1 MNENNYSL
9 LSYNELQLL
18 IDDGVITKAK
28 PAHVN
33 SASID
38 IQLGKTILIER
49 PDPELYRNGAYRRV
63 SLKNREQLNMIPW
76 DLEREGPY
84 TMSPGE
90 FILAHSVEVFHLPN
104 NISAEY
110 KLKSSM
116 ARIGLDHLNAGW
128 CDAGW
133 HGSVLTLELK
143 NQTRSH
149 EIVLES
155 GDLIGQVIFFLHNE
169 VPSGKDYSAR
179 GRYNNDKSVSG
190 SKVKDRSIVFGDKA
204 EDLAQE
210 EYDAAHAGEEDI
222 LEEEPKRILDIS
234 EVRLMIEALNNDG
247 R

>member
-28 PAHVN
+28 PEHVN

-49 PDPELYRNGAYRRV
+49 PDPELYKNGAYRRV
-63 SLKNREQLNMIPW
+63 SLKNREQLNMISW

-84 TMSPGE
+84 IMSPGE

-155 GDLIGQVIFFLHNE
+155 GILIGQVIFFLHNE
-169 VPSGKDYSAR
+169 VPIGKDYSAR

-190 SKVKDRSIVFGDKA
+190 SKVKDRSIIFGDKV
-204 EDLAQE
+204 EDSLQE
-210 EYDAAHAGEEDI
+210 EYDEQHPAGEI
-222 LEEEPKRILDIS
+222 LEDEPKRILDIS
-234 EVRLMIEALNNDG
+234 EVRLMIESLNND